1 MTNQLYYICY
11 KREMQVGDYL
21 KRIAA
26 VNDISGFGRCSL
38 TAALPVISALGI
50 ECCPLPTAVLSNQ
63 TGYDSFHCVDLTTEL
78 SKFLGEWKKLGTKF
92 DGILTGYIASATQA
106 ELISTF
112 IDEFATEDTVVV
124 VDPVMADDGQV
135 YGTYS
140 RSLCTKVAQLAK
152 KADIITPNLTELC
165 ILARHSYKDLIMQSS
180 RSDYLE
186 TVEKIA
192 RTLLVGNVKCVIVTG
207 VRSSSCI
214 CNILVEKDKVSVSK
228 SEIFGGSY
236 SGTGDIFSSIV
247 CAHAVKGTSM
257 VYAVE
262 SATRFLEK
270 SIKDSYRE
278 GTDRND
284 GVNFQKYLEMLTNE

>member
-1 MTNQLYYICY
+1 MIHF
-11 KREMQVGDYL
+11 
-21 KRIAA
+21 I
-26 VNDISGFGRCSL
+26 
-38 TAALPVISALGI
+38 
-50 ECCPLPTAVLSNQ
+50 
-63 TGYDSFHCVDLTTEL
+63 DLTNDL
-78 SKFLGEWKKLGTKF
+78 SKFINEWKKLGVKF

-106 ELISTF
+106 ELISGF
-112 IDEFATEDTVVV
+112 IDEFATENTVTV

-140 RSLCTKVAQLAK
+140 KSLCAKVAHLAK
-152 KADIITPNLTELC
+152 KADIITPNITELC

-180 RSDYLE
+180 RPDYLK
-186 TVEKIA
+186 TVENIA
-192 RTLLVGNVKCVIVTG
+192 RTLLVGKVRCVIVTG
-207 VRSSSCI
+207 VRSSNCI
-214 CNILVEKDKVSVSK
+214 CNLLVEKDNVSVSK

-236 SGTGDIFSSIV
+236 SGTGDIFSSII

-278 GTDRND
+278 GTNRND